1 MSNKMDKI
9 VSLCKRRGFLFQ
21 GSEIYGGLNGF
32 WDYGPLGVEL
42 KRNVKEVWWRDMVT
56 GHDDLSTLPG
66 APGPYE
72 MVGLDCAI
80 IMHPSVWKSSGHFD
94 LFHDFMVDCRESR
107 KRYRY
112 DQVLGRWIE
121 AKGKRVFVAVYSDS
135 DEPEKD
141 IEQRALKYFNLR
153 AKNAEDLKWDGPVI
167 SLPLVKDFTQVL
179 GPDAKELG
187 TLTPPREFNLMFK
200 TTVGAL
206 GSEED
211 TAFLRPETAQG
222 IFVNFK
228 NVVDTSRVRIP
239 FGIAQMGKS
248 FRNEITPRN
257 FTFRSREFE
266 QMEIEFFCHPDES
279 AAWYRYWRDRRF
291 QWYLDLGLSRERLRM
306 REHEAAELAHYS
318 CGTADIE
325 YAFPFLPPGEF
336 GELEGV
342 AHRADFDLR
351 SHQEGKLVNRGGKLE
366 VELGPDGK
374 PKHPGSNKDLRY
386 FNDEKKERYWPH
398 VIEPSAGADRGAL
411 AFLCEAYQE
420 DTAPDENGKPTER
433 VFLKF
438 HPRLAPCKAAIFP
451 LVKKDGMP
459 EVAQDLYRRL
469 KKHFNVFYDEKGAVG
484 RRYRRQDEAGT
495 PFCLT
500 IDGDTLK
507 DQTVTIR
514 DRDTLQQRRIP
525 LDAVADELH
534 KLLEPGA

>member
-1 MSNKMDKI
+1 M
-9 VSLCKRRGFLFQ
+9 
-21 GSEIYGGLNGF
+21 
-32 WDYGPLGVEL
+32 
-42 KRNVKEVWWRDMVT
+42 
-56 GHDDLSTLPG
+56 
-66 APGPYE
+66 
-72 MVGLDCAI
+72 
-80 IMHPSVWKSSGHFD
+80 
-94 LFHDFMVDCRESR
+94 
-107 KRYRY
+107 
-112 DQVLGRWIE
+112 
-121 AKGKRVFVAVYSDS
+121 KRVMG
-135 DEPEKD
+135 D
-141 IEQRALKYFNLR
+141 IA
-153 AKNAEDLKWDGPVI
+153 
-167 SLPLVKDFTQVL
+167 
-179 GPDAKELG
+179 
-187 TLTPPREFNLMFK
+187 
-200 TTVGAL
+200 
-206 GSEED
+206 
-211 TAFLRPETAQG
+211 
-222 IFVNFK
+222 
-228 NVVDTSRVRIP
+228 
-239 FGIAQMGKS
+239 
-248 FRNEITPRN
+248 
-257 FTFRSREFE
+257 
-266 QMEIEFFCHPDES
+266 FFCHPDES

-291 QWYLDLGLSRERLRM
+291 RWYTDLGLSRERLRM

-534 KLLEPGA
+534 RLLEPGA